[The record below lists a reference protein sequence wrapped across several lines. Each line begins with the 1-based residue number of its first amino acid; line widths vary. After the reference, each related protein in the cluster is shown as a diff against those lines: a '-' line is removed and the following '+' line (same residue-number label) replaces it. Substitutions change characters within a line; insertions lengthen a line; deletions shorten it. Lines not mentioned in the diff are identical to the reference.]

1 MEVHRQMKRF
11 FALLAALL
19 FLLPALSSWAEDE
32 TEEFADDYDI
42 EYEEEFPDDEGYTD
56 DRPGEE
62 EFPDDDSP
70 TPEVKN
76 ENLPD
81 NEEADNKRQTMTQK
95 LNALSGFEVEDKRDD
110 KERKM
115 IYIPLE
121 DGVSCTMMLYYGTEE
136 DGCDVTVPEE
146 LGGLTVRAIG
156 NSAFSGHGYVETIIL
171 PETIEMVG
179 NMAFFKCYSLKNV
192 EMHDGIIML
201 GKSCFGAC
209 NALEELRL
217 PESLEV
223 IDEFAFLQC
232 NMLPELT
239 FGKNLKAVGANA
251 FMLCDSLKR
260 ITMPKTVVLDENA
273 LNGVRED
280 AEIIYLDE

>member
-42 EYEEEFPDDEGYTD
+42 EY
-56 DRPGEE
+56 EE

-171 PETIEMVG
+171 PEEENFSATV
-179 NMAFFKCYSLKNV
+179 AS
-192 EMHDGIIML
+192 
-201 GKSCFGAC
+201 KSCPGA
-209 NALEELRL
+209 
-217 PESLEV
+217 V
-223 IDEFAFLQC
+223 
-232 NMLPELT
+232 
-239 FGKNLKAVGANA
+239 
-251 FMLCDSLKR
+251 
-260 ITMPKTVVLDENA
+260 
-273 LNGVRED
+273 
-280 AEIIYLDE
+280 